1 MTLIRIPSPVLRSP
15 LRAIAS
21 RRHAASTALAV
32 LASGAT
38 FVATPAHAQ
47 SNPLSP
53 EAMTSVMS
61 GVDPSAVAAVI
72 AESQSAQASSAA
84 SRASTASTGEPG
96 AVLPSIAPP
105 SSAGGS
111 ALDTPGATIVAKGP
125 PMFDYRANLESR
137 AFGAHMFTG
146 AFARAGS
153 SQFNP
158 DYVIGS
164 GDRVVVRLWGAFN
177 FNQIQTVDAHGNI
190 FLPSIGPVNL
200 LGVRNQDLQRI
211 IERSVARA
219 YRSNVYSYASIAEA
233 QPVRIFVGGFVRRPG
248 LYDGTSMD
256 GILHYL
262 DLAGGIDPERGS
274 FIQVQVKRGEQ
285 IRTRFN
291 LYEFL
296 FRGVMPLIN
305 LSDGDVVFVG
315 PRQNT
320 VTVSGLAE
328 NANVFEFPAGVS
340 ATTADLVMMAR
351 PMASAT
357 NMRITR
363 NTGTIRN
370 VEYFPIS
377 QAGSVALV
385 NGDEVEFTA
394 DKKPGTITVR
404 VEGEHDSAQ
413 EYVLPYGSHLGDLL
427 SKIQFSSRSAPENI
441 QLFRQSVRQRQKDML
456 ATSLK
461 SLEAAAL
468 NARSGTSDE
477 ARLRAQEADLI
488 LKWIDRARRVDPV
501 GQVVLGMGPARDD
514 LVLENGD
521 RLRVPHKD
529 GLVLISGEVL
539 FPNAVT
545 FDRGGSVEGYVH
557 QAGGYTQKGNARR
570 IVVAHQNGS
579 FDEVGDNS
587 RAITAGDEILVLPKV
602 DSKSRQLFK
611 DLTQILYQIAVSARV
626 VLAL

>member
-1 MTLIRIPSPVLRSP
+1 MTLIRFAKPRPAAAP
-15 LRAIAS
+15 LRRTPLLTGAFAAAGVVLAAAPAAAQMNPLSPDAMSSVVSGLDPSTVAAAIA
-21 RRHAASTALAV
+21 AASTAQGSGGSPTSTGDATTGDATVTLPSTSV
-32 LASGAT
+32 PSFSNGAT
-38 FVATPAHAQ
+38 
-47 SNPLSP
+47 
-53 EAMTSVMS
+53 
-61 GVDPSAVAAVI
+61 
-72 AESQSAQASSAA
+72 
-84 SRASTASTGEPG
+84 
-96 AVLPSIAPP
+96 
-105 SSAGGS
+105 
-111 ALDTPGATIVAKGP
+111 LDAPGATISSKGAP
-125 PMFDYRANLESR
+125 LFDYRANLQSP
-137 AFGAHMFTG
+137 AFGARLFTG
-146 AFARAGS
+146 AFARAGA

-158 DYVIGS
+158 DYVIGA
-164 GDRVVVRLWGAFN
+164 GDRIVVRLWGAFN

-190 FLPSIGPVNL
+190 FLPSIGPVNV
-200 LGVRNQDLQRI
+200 LGVRNQNLQGM
-211 IERSVARA
+211 IERAVARS
-219 YRSNVYSYASIAEA
+219 YKSNVYSYASIAEA

-256 GILHYL
+256 GVLHYL

-285 IRTRFN
+285 VRARFN

-328 NANVFEFPAGVS
+328 NANVFEFPVGS
-340 ATTADLVMMAR
+340 NATTADLVMMAR
-351 PMASAT
+351 PLAAAT

-363 NTGTIRN
+363 NTGTVKN
-370 VEYFPIS
+370 VEYYPIS

-427 SKIQFSSRSAPENI
+427 QKVQFSSRSAPENI
-441 QLFRQSVRQRQKDML
+441 QLFRQSVKQRQKDML
-456 ATSLK
+456 AASLK

-468 NARSGTSDE
+468 NARSGTSEE

-488 LKWIDRARRVDPV
+488 LKWVDRAKQVDPM
-501 GQVVLGMGPARDD
+501 GQVVLGQGAARND
-514 LVLENGD
+514 LLLENGD
-521 RLRVPHKD
+521 RLKVPGKD

-545 FDRGGSVEGYVH
+545 YDRGAPVAGYVR